1 MTTNTIL
8 KVSALALFATI
19 STSLACP
26 AKKGYMLNG
35 GVPLSPLVTPI
46 CGPTYTKAAAQ
57 IKENFRKAGH
67 PLPAGAWIEIYGMEG
82 FDWLTEWS
90 QTFVTVQKN
99 RGLKRIAEFDVNS
112 GAATLYQ
119 NPSTG
124 RAFIEYQLFDAPG
137 GSQFNTW
144 IVYIGNW

>member
-1 MTTNTIL
+1 MQKKIL
-8 KVSALALFATI
+8 TALALGLFATA

-35 GVPLSPLVTPI
+35 GVALSPLVTPI

-57 IKENFRKAGH
+57 IKENFRKAGY

-90 QTFVTVQKN
+90 QMFVTVQKN
-99 RGLKRIAEFDVNS
+99 RGLVRVAERDIN
-112 GAATLYQ
+112 GGTAYMYK

-144 IVYIGNW
+144 MVYIGNW